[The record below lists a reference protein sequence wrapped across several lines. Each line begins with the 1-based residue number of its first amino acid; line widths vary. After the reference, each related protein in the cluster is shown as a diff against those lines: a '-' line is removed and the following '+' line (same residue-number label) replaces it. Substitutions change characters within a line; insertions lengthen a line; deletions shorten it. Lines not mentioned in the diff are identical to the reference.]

1 MCKGAGINSSSNWSY
16 RNRLEHHL
24 GTESYGLFLL
34 LISAILFSGMGCFL
48 KLASN
53 TGVPSTQLVFL
64 RAVFQGTLVV
74 VGLCTSR
81 EQISTITPDDC
92 SNDVEKLPPQLQP
105 QPRARARLLISIPFG
120 SNIHEIQVVIVRGI
134 LGGCGFIM
142 YFYSISAIPIGD
154 AITLFSLY
162 PIHTLFIAYFYL
174 GEEIRLSHIFSTVAS
189 VIGATLIAGPTFL
202 TLSDNH
208 ENNDLN
214 SIGYVTA
221 LIGSFF
227 GAFVIILIRKA
238 GTLGV
243 STLQLLFSWS
253 TFGVLFSLLF
263 RYIFDALQMEMK
275 WRIPPSHESWFYILG
290 MCMIGSMAHF
300 LLNYAARM
308 APAGLSSIVRSSD
321 ILFAYLWEVLIFGVT
336 PMWTTILGVILV
348 LTSLSVIAIEKWNEG
363 KVMKKK
369 KMTFEA
375 LRGEND
381 YPTETTKL
389 LHDDIG
395 KNMLEQED

>member
-1 MCKGAGINSSSNWSY
+1 MYQVVRTKSSSNWNY
-16 RNRLEHHL
+16 KNRMKHRL

-34 LISAILFSGMGCFL
+34 LISAFLFSGMGCFL
-48 KLASN
+48 KLATN

-64 RAVFQGTLVV
+64 RAIFQGTLVV
-74 VGLCTSR
+74 IGLCMSR
-81 EQISTITPDDC
+81 EQITPGATDTSFDDI
-92 SNDVEKLPPQLQP
+92 EKSPQP
-105 QPRARARLLISIPFG
+105 QSLPKARLLISIPYG
-120 SNIHEIQVVIVRGI
+120 SNSQEIKVVVVRGI

-142 YFYSISAIPIGD
+142 YFYSISALPIGD

-174 GEEIRLSHIFSTVAS
+174 GEQIRPSHIFCTVSS

-202 TLSDNH
+202 SLSSDV
-208 ENNDLN
+208 NNN
-214 SIGYVTA
+214 NNMNPIGYVTA

-253 TFGVLFSLLF
+253 TFGILFSLLF
-263 RYIFDALQMEMK
+263 RHIFDALHMEMK
-275 WRIPPSHESWFYILG
+275 WVMPPSTESWLYILG
-290 MCMIGSMAHF
+290 VCIVGSMAHF

-321 ILFAYLWEVLIFGVT
+321 ILFAYLWEVLVFGVK
-336 PMWTTILGVILV
+336 PMWTTIMGVILV
-348 LTSLSVIAIEKWNEG
+348 LSSLSVIAIEKWNER
-363 KVMKKK
+363 KITKEK
-369 KMTFEA
+369 KMHPIITS
-375 LRGEND
+375 GND
-381 YPTETTKL
+381 EFPLETTKL
-389 LHDDIG
+389 LPDDID
-395 KNMLEQED
+395 KN